1 MFMYLRRT
9 LDDKNIRLAAIV
21 PLRAFRLRYA
31 DEFSLR
37 GKAASCTARDS
48 CHYAYDANERASMN
62 ILIVDDDSIDVYFL
76 RELLTEADAGSSHL
90 VHVENLNIALKQLQE
105 EPFDIVL
112 LDFFLPGSQG
122 LESLHR
128 LREQT
133 PDVPIVFM
141 TGLNDENLG
150 HQMIEGGAQGTSSK
164 DRSKA
169 QRCCARCTISL
180 PSIRR

>member
-1 MFMYLRRT
+1 
-9 LDDKNIRLAAIV
+9 
-21 PLRAFRLRYA
+21 
-31 DEFSLR
+31 
-37 GKAASCTARDS
+37 
-48 CHYAYDANERASMN
+48 MN
-62 ILIVDDDSIDVYFL
+62 ILIVDDDSTDVYFL

-90 VHVENLNIALKQLQE
+90 VHVENLNTALKQLQE

-150 HQMIEGGAQGTSSK
+150 HQMIEGGAQGYIVKGQIEGAALLRTLHDIITQHS
-164 DRSKA
+164 
-169 QRCCARCTISL
+169 ARHS
-180 PSIRR
+180 